1 MSTTV
6 TGRKR
11 KSSEKTFQSASK
23 NTGKSLPVDDDEEP
37 TDFSNS
43 KKSKK
48 SDERSRTSKAI
59 NVSGYKQSLFY
70 IRQLFETQSAMWKDW
85 ATQLEKQTDC
95 TPSEILNQ
103 EPWLA
108 FQQQNSQNLFTD
120 YEFGR
125 DEKLESLENAF
136 DDIHDRYES
145 HFSIRPQAKKS
156 DRRTGQNS
164 SDEDQDLSDEDKDSL
179 SDEYQ
184 DSSSDQDL
192 ELSDED
198 RKLPADDRKISA
210 GKYSYKTIDEDQA
223 LSDEDR
229 KLPAH
234 DEKISAA
241 GRASYEAITLDE
253 SSSEG

>member
-11 KSSEKTFQSASK
+11 KSSEKAFESTSENA
-23 NTGKSLPVDDDEEP
+23 GKSLPVDGDQEP
-37 TDFSNS
+37 TDFSDS
-43 KKSKK
+43 KKPKK
-48 SDERSRTSKAI
+48 SDETKRSSKAI

-70 IRQLFETQSAMWKDW
+70 IRQLFEAQSAMWKDW
-85 ATQLEKQTDC
+85 AAQLEKQTEC
-95 TPSEILNQ
+95 APSEMLNQ

-136 DDIHDRYES
+136 DDIHERYES
-145 HFSIRPQAKKS
+145 HFSIRPQATKS
-156 DRRTGQNS
+156 TRRTGQNS
-164 SDEDQDLSDEDKDSL
+164 SDEDQDLSDEDEDSL
-179 SDEYQ
+179 SDE
-184 DSSSDQDL
+184 DQHLSEEDL

-198 RKLPADDRKISA
+198 RKLPADDRTISA
-210 GKYSYKTIDEDQA
+210 GKYSYKTLDEDQA

-229 KLPAH
+229 KLPAP